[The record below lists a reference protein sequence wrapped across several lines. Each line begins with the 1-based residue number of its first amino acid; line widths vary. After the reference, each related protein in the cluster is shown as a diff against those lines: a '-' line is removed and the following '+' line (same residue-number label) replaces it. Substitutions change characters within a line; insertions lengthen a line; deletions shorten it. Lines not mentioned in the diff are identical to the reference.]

1 MNRILFLKKF
11 IDEPKKIGSLT
22 PSSKF
27 LARKM
32 LQNLPWK
39 NFSHIAELGA
49 GTGIF
54 TEQIIERK
62 SPACKCLIVE
72 QDFSMQHL
80 LKEKYNNPPRS
91 NLIFDSFAEDLY
103 ETLQEINFP
112 PLDCV
117 ISGLPFANMEKDLQ
131 RRIIENVHCSLK
143 RDGIFVMFQYSLQM
157 KKLLNEYFSSVETS
171 FFLLNFPPAF
181 VYLCKK

>member
-80 LKEKYNNPPRS
+80 LKEKYNNPPPKQFNLRFIRGRS
-91 NLIFDSFAEDLY
+91 
-103 ETLQEINFP
+103 
-112 PLDCV
+112 V
-117 ISGLPFANMEKDLQ
+117 
-131 RRIIENVHCSLK
+131 
-143 RDGIFVMFQYSLQM
+143 
-157 KKLLNEYFSSVETS
+157 
-171 FFLLNFPPAF
+171 
-181 VYLCKK
+181 